1 METLIHFDIKK
12 MKQLLTFVEL
22 FLVSLFLV
30 LVISQPAM
38 AYVGPGAGL
47 AAIGAFF
54 ALVAGILAAIFGFL
68 WYPVKR
74 LIRKRKK
81 SKEDSESKKEAQ

>member
-1 METLIHFDIKK
+1 
-12 MKQLLTFVEL
+12 MKQLSTFGTL
-22 FLVSLFLV
+22 FILSLLLV
-30 LVISQPAM
+30 LLTSQPAM

-54 ALVAGILAAIFGFL
+54 ALVAGILAALFGFL

-74 LIRKRKK
+74 LYCLRW
-81 SKEDSESKKEAQ
+81 Q

>member
-1 METLIHFDIKK
+1 
-12 MKQLLTFVEL
+12 MKQLSTFVEL
-22 FLVSLFLV
+22 SLISLFLV
-30 LVISQPAM
+30 LLISQPVM

-54 ALVAGILAAIFGFL
+54 ALVAGLLAAIFGFL
-68 WYPVKR
+68 WYPIKR

-81 SKEDSESKKEAQ
+81 SKEESEGKKEAQ